1 MVGPPAPR
9 HGRVSTARS
18 DWMRVPWSPPR
29 LSLAGEA
36 MASGFVAGTARGP
49 GAGIGQGANRAAKD
63 RFNCL
68 CIPHV
73 PASTRIPV
81 LIRTAFSHVDRP
93 PGQTC
98 PWALPL
104 RTQLGVSVTVR
115 ALSASAVKGASN
127 VVVGRYARHGHD
139 IIRACERAVKH
150 VHRAACLHER
160 ASWQNDQGGPPAA

>member
-1 MVGPPAPR
+1 MTATPPIVDPETWQKQIDTAARQGEGAHPRGDAIAEARWRLPMVEVDPTSAVVGAAGGVPLIDTFQEPVAAVCV
-9 HGRVSTARS
+9 GAR
-18 DWMRVPWSPPR
+18 RR
-29 LSLAGEA
+29 
-36 MASGFVAGTARGP
+36 
-49 GAGIGQGANRAAKD
+49 
-63 RFNCL
+63 
-68 CIPHV
+68 
-73 PASTRIPV
+73 V

-139 IIRACERAVKH
+139 IIRCR
-150 VHRAACLHER
+150 CSLN
-160 ASWQNDQGGPPAA
+160 SGPVMLFENWATWLV